1 MKFMEKVNC
10 DSYFWKQK
18 RDFPPTKFV
27 LAPYL
32 LPTSSLYIDKD
43 QVGRRYE
50 VAPSCLPV

>member
-1 MKFMEKVNC
+1 MEKVNC

-50 VAPSCLPV
+50 VAPSCSPV